1 MLGVTIWLGD
11 AEGMTD
17 GDWLGVTVPVGD
29 GDGVVVERAV
39 SPGAAGLTVCA
50 GGDDRCGLDVNVGT
64 GSSSTTGTSR
74 VGGCVVA
81 GTVGLGVLSNGGT
94 ATLTAGPRVSAG
106 VGIGVRLA
114 AVVGVGL
121 AGNGGPEGDATA
133 TSVSG
138 PGMIDGPGP
147 GPGRRMNASRSAR
160 RPSTTSRAAA
170 RRDHGNA
177 TG

>member
-94 ATLTAGPRVSAG
+94 ATLTAG